1 MGILTTWLPPI
12 IVAAVTGFF
21 SYLGVSKS
29 AKATHDQT
37 IAEIRSEQ
45 EKQALVIDMKFKE
58 IKEDLK
64 QSEEKQELRIS
75 GIKEDIIRLE
85 QKQDKHNCVIE
96 RTYKLEQKMED
107 FEKRIK

>member
-12 IVAAVTGFF
+12 LVAAVTGFF

-29 AKATHDQT
+29 AKETHDQT

-45 EKQALVIDMKFKE
+45 EKQALILDMKFKE

-64 QSEEKQELRIS
+64 QSEEKQDLRI
-75 GIKEDIIRLE
+75 GEIKSDINRLE
-85 QKQDKHNCVIE
+85 AKQDKHNCVIE
-96 RTYKLEQKMED
+96 RTYKLEQRMDD
-107 FEKRIK
+107 FEKRQ